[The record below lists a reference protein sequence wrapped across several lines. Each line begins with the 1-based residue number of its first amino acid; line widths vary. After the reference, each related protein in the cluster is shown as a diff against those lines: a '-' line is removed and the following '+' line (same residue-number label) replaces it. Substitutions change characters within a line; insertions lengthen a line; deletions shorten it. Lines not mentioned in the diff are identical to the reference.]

1 MVKYRISAGIASALV
16 AAGLACGA
24 AFAAS
29 PALATETA
37 ADEATAE
44 QPAEDAAEV
53 GTLEAQTIGL
63 EGVSNARQLGG
74 YTTED
79 GRTIK
84 DGVLLR
90 TGALSGATEAD
101 IDKLVN
107 EYNLGYV
114 VDFRTSSEIASAPDP
129 EIDGVENIW
138 CSVMEEGSD
147 DEASDESASEND
159 EATSTDGESA
169 DAGTDDSSAD
179 DSSTDDTGA
188 ALAGAAAAAGGE
200 DMLAMLVGYA
210 ESADLSDMYVTM
222 VGNEHYQ
229 QGYRAFFDVL
239 LNNED
244 GKAVLWH
251 CTGGKDRAGF
261 AAVLVLSA
269 LGVDRETA
277 LDDFALTNEFVA
289 DQIDQMTAAAEEA
302 GYDEDQVEAVATLT
316 GVDRDYMAKALDL
329 IDEEYDGMDE
339 YLRNQIGLTDEEIA
353 QLQEMYLEG

>member
-37 ADEATAE
+37 TDEVAAE

-53 GTLEAQTIGL
+53 GTLETQTIGL
-63 EGVSNARQLGG
+63 GGVSNARQLGG
-74 YTTED
+74 YITED
-79 GRTIK
+79 GRTVK

-101 IDKLVN
+101 IDRLVN

-138 CSVMEEGSD
+138 CSVMEEAAAEDAEG
-147 DEASDESASEND
+147 EAAEEDGTTEEGDAAEEGDASV
-159 EATSTDGESA
+159 
-169 DAGTDDSSAD
+169 
-179 DSSTDDTGA
+179 A
-188 ALAGAAAAAGGE
+188 ALAGAAASAGGS
-200 DMLAMLVGYA
+200 DMIAMLVAYA
-210 ESADLSDMYVTM
+210 DSANLEDMYVDM
-222 VGNEHYQ
+222 VQSEYSQ
-229 QGYRAFFDVL
+229 QGYRRFFDVL
-239 LNNED
+239 LGNED

-251 CTGGKDRAGF
+251 CTGGKDRAGL
-261 AAVLVLSA
+261 AGVLLMSA

-353 QLQEMYLEG
+353 QLQEMYLEN

>member
-29 PALATETA
+29 PALATETV
-37 ADEATAE
+37 ADEAAAE
-44 QPAEDAAEV
+44 QPTEEADAIEEV

-74 YTTED
+74 YATED
-79 GRTIK
+79 GRTVK

-90 TGALSGATEAD
+90 TGELSGATEAD
-101 IDKLVN
+101 IDRLVD
-107 EYNLGYV
+107 EYNLGCI
-114 VDFRTSSEIASAPDP
+114 VDFRTSPEIASAPDP
-129 EIDGVENIW
+129 EIDGVENVW
-138 CSVMEEGSD
+138 CSVMEESSD
-147 DEASDESASEND
+147 DEASDESASED
-159 EATSTDGESA
+159 GETEFADGESA
-169 DAGTDDSSAD
+169 DAGA
-179 DSSTDDTGA
+179 DDTGA
-188 ALAGAAAAAGGE
+188 TLAGAAATAGGE

-222 VGNEHYQ
+222 AGNEHYQ

-277 LDDFALTNEFVA
+277 LDDFALTTEFVA
-289 DQIDQMTAAAEEA
+289 DQINQMTSAAEEA

-316 GVDRDYMAKALDL
+316 GVNRDYMAKALDF
-329 IDEEYDGMDE
+329 IDEEYGSMDE
-339 YLRNQIGLTDEEIA
+339 YLHNQIGLTDEEIA